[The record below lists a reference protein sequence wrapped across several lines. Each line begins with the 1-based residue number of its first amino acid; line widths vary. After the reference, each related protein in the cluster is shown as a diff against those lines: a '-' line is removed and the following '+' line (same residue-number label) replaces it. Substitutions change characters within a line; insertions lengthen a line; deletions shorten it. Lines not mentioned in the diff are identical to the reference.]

1 MGDHPA
7 GRARNGGC
15 VGCAVDHGL
24 AGKEGTR
31 HDYPHCRD
39 GMEAPEDA
47 GSGRLTRLQPSAAG
61 ATYLPRLK
69 RHVGRLTQTM
79 TYRKSPQKAAARR
92 EWDRF
97 VSSNQPVIASTGLP
111 DSIFSSID
119 HFDNF
124 LSHGWSIFTL
134 AQAAS
139 VSRRS
144 TPLGPDALVTLTE
157 SYFAAGYEWFTPIAL
172 RAADQDN
179 LAKRF
184 AG

>member
-1 MGDHPA
+1 
-7 GRARNGGC
+7 
-15 VGCAVDHGL
+15 
-24 AGKEGTR
+24 
-31 HDYPHCRD
+31 
-39 GMEAPEDA
+39 
-47 GSGRLTRLQPSAAG
+47 
-61 ATYLPRLK
+61 
-69 RHVGRLTQTM
+69 M
-79 TYRKSPQKAAARR
+79 TYPKSPRKAAAKR

-124 LSHGWSIFTL
+124 LSHGCLDHHIDSSSFRVEAL
-134 AQAAS
+134 N
-139 VSRRS
+139 S
-144 TPLGPDALVTLTE
+144 TQYDALVTLTE
-157 SYFAAGYEWFTPIAL
+157 SYFAAGYEWFTPVAL